1 MQDYSLE
8 GADIPWNL
16 IAPLMQLLVNENNN
30 KNDHDDDDNADIPW
44 NLIAPLMQLVV
55 LKIIMIMENDKNYNQ
70 PTPLI

>member
-30 KNDHDDDDNADIPW
+30 NNND
-44 NLIAPLMQLVV
+44 
-55 LKIIMIMENDKNYNQ
+55 
-70 PTPLI
+70 